1 MKKSENLPHQKNI
14 LYTLN
19 LVILYRHIQNLQR
32 KSLSPP
38 IPFPVSNKKTLGPKN
53 TGVRLKYVSSK
64 NNSNLSGL
72 SKKQITLKTQT
83 AGNIATN
90 VWTNIINFQLPAGK
104 YLVMWQCKID
114 ALSNNGDIIWGT
126 RIRFGENDYPE
137 LRKYVSD
144 QDNSMST
151 FSWVDI
157 SDTTTL
163 NIEFYQNTG
172 YEAYVSF
179 RRAFILPIS

>member
-1 MKKSENLPHQKNI
+1 MLQNYPQ
-14 LYTLN
+14 Y
-19 LVILYRHIQNLQR
+19 NLQLLLNCYLYNDF
-32 KSLSPP
+32 K
-38 IPFPVSNKKTLGPKN
+38 
-53 TGVRLKYVSSK
+53 
-64 NNSNLSGL
+64 NSNLSGL

-114 ALSNNGDIIWGT
+114 ALTNNGDIIWGT
-126 RIRFGENDYPE
+126 RIRFGENEYPE

>member
-1 MKKSENLPHQKNI
+1 M
-14 LYTLN
+14 
-19 LVILYRHIQNLQR
+19 
-32 KSLSPP
+32 
-38 IPFPVSNKKTLGPKN
+38 
-53 TGVRLKYVSSK
+53 
-64 NNSNLSGL
+64 NSNLIGL
-72 SKKQITLKTQT
+72 NGKLIRFGERT

-114 ALSNNGDIIWGT
+114 ALANNGDIIWGT

-172 YEAYVSF
+172 YTAYVSF
-179 RRAFILPIS
+179 RRVFVFPLLEEPTI